1 MANKTVCML
10 RIRKLI
16 QLLDKDLSQ
25 RKISS
30 ELKMGRNILS
40 GYICRIEQ
48 TGLSHQSLL
57 ELDDSALAS
66 LLTTA
71 RATPAADPRLSGLT
85 PRLEGYVQEL
95 GRTGVTKKLLW
106 EEYQQEVPNGY
117 GYTQFKEHLNRHLK
131 NHDYSYHH
139 DYVPARQ
146 MQVDFAGDPLY
157 LTDQRTG
164 RVTACPV
171 LVCSLPYSSY
181 VFAVALHDSR
191 QESFYYG
198 LGRALDYF
206 GGVTES
212 VKSDNM
218 RQWVKRADL
227 YEPTFTEATLCWGI
241 YYQTELLA
249 GRVCKPR
256 DKGHV
261 ESHVN
266 IIYREV
272 YAPMRNQTFYS
283 LDALNSRILEQLEQ
297 LNHKKM
303 QGHDYSRYERF
314 TREEKPL
321 LRALPPEPY
330 VFKYSKKFTLN
341 STYHVQLVTDRH
353 FYSVPYQYVGSQA
366 TMIYDYRNVEIYI
379 GLERVAVHVRSYE
392 QGYTTKEEHMP
403 ERHRAYKRSREYNA
417 AYYLAKASG
426 IGPCTREV
434 IGRILDSKIFVQQ
447 SYRSCQGI
455 LSLAG
460 KYPLKRIESAC
471 ERARAASCVSYQMVR
486 QILAKNLDTVPES
499 KQTGPCLPEHEN
511 IRGASAW
518 Q

>member
-1 MANKTVCML
+1 
-10 RIRKLI
+10 
-16 QLLDKDLSQ
+16 
-25 RKISS
+25 
-30 ELKMGRNILS
+30 
-40 GYICRIEQ
+40 
-48 TGLSHQSLL
+48 
-57 ELDDSALAS
+57 
-66 LLTTA
+66 
-71 RATPAADPRLSGLT
+71 
-85 PRLEGYVQEL
+85 
-95 GRTGVTKKLLW
+95 
-106 EEYQQEVPNGY
+106 
-117 GYTQFKEHLNRHLK
+117 
-131 NHDYSYHH
+131 
-139 DYVPARQ
+139 
-146 MQVDFAGDPLY
+146 
-157 LTDQRTG
+157 
-164 RVTACPV
+164 
-171 LVCSLPYSSY
+171 
-181 VFAVALHDSR
+181 
-191 QESFYYG
+191 
-198 LGRALDYF
+198 
-206 GGVTES
+206 
-212 VKSDNM
+212 
-218 RQWVKRADL
+218 
-227 YEPTFTEATLCWGI
+227 
-241 YYQTELLA
+241 
-249 GRVCKPR
+249 
-256 DKGHV
+256 
-261 ESHVN
+261 
-266 IIYREV
+266 
-272 YAPMRNQTFYS
+272 
-283 LDALNSRILEQLEQ
+283 
-297 LNHKKM
+297 M